1 MTRTSLT
8 ASAMAVLAA
17 TALVFAA
24 TASAGLP
31 KPKQALVVPFQSIG
45 VVKFGTRKS
54 TAVDKWG
61 QPRCAIGTGGRDTC
75 SWSASTSTNF
85 PEEAA
90 TLELSGGKVCGMGI
104 RAGTN
109 SATDSL
115 SITKLKKWKTKEGVG
130 LGSKLKAAKQLLGGK
145 LVVTRHH
152 VTTAI
157 SGGFTDS
164 TKNKVE
170 EIRIFKENCPIT

>member
-1 MTRTSLT
+1 MWS
-8 ASAMAVLAA
+8 
-17 TALVFAA
+17 
-24 TASAGLP
+24 G
-31 KPKQALVVPFQSIG
+31 
-45 VVKFGTRKS
+45 S
-54 TAVDKWG
+54 TTTD
-61 QPRCAIGTGGRDTC
+61 
-75 SWSASTSTNF
+75 F
-85 PEEAA
+85 PEQAA
-90 TLELSGGKVCGMGI
+90 VLELSGGKVCGMEI

-109 SATDSL
+109 SRTDRL
-115 SITKLKKWKTKEGVG
+115 TITKLKKWKTKEGVG

-157 SGGFTDS
+157 FGGSTDS